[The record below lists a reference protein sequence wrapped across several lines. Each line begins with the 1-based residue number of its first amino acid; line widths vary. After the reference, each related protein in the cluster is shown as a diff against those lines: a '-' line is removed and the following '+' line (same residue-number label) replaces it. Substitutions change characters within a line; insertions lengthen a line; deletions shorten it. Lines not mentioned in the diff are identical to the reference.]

1 MGLAATVVLSLTG
14 GAAAQVA
21 PLEVMLRD
29 GTVLAARALTG
40 DPSTGFVAELGAQ
53 RRRIDANDLVAV
65 HGGPASV
72 PPMPAAQLAGG
83 DVVRGVVVDGD
94 EAGNRF
100 DLLSPVLGRVPI
112 AVDRL
117 EALVNA
123 GAAPHP
129 ALRLPDGVGEAL
141 FVRAA
146 TGYDVV
152 AGTLHQFG
160 EAGVRFQPDGAPAR
174 WYRSEEYAALRLAEA
189 TPRAVRPP
197 VALLTRTGDRV
208 GVTLQRCTA
217 EGASCTLEGGT
228 AVTVKWGDV
237 ASLSFVSAAVFAS
250 DLTPSEVEESGYAGE
265 VVHPWRRDHNALGAP
280 LVTAGRTHGKG
291 FGVHAQSR
299 LCFQVPAGCERF
311 WTRVGFDDS
320 VAALRLEPQ
329 VDVRVL
335 VNGKVVF
342 EQKAMAANQQ
352 PHDTRLLPVRPGD
365 TVALEVDFGRGRDL
379 GDRVNWLSPVFLPA
393 PPRRP

>member
-1 MGLAATVVLSLTG
+1 MGIRIAAVLG
-14 GAAAQVA
+14 FAAVARAQGDL
-21 PLEVMLRD
+21 LEVALRD
-29 GTVLAARALTG
+29 GTVLSTRALTG
-40 DPSTGFVAELGAQ
+40 DAATGFVAEAAGQ
-53 RRRIDANDLVAV
+53 RRRIDRGDLVAV
-65 HGGPASV
+65 HGGAAAV
-72 PPMPAAQLAGG
+72 PPTPAAYLAGG
-83 DVVRGVVVDGD
+83 DVVRGVVIDGD
-94 EAGNRF
+94 AAGNRF
-100 DLLSPVLGRVPI
+100 DLLSPVLGRVSI

-123 GAAPHP
+123 GAEPS
-129 ALRLPDGVGEAL
+129 ALRLPEGVAEAL

-146 TGYDVV
+146 IGYDVV

-160 EAGVRFQPDGAPAR
+160 EGGVRFQPDGTAAPR
-174 WYRSEEYAALRLAEA
+174 WYRSEEYVALRLLEA
-189 TPRAVRPP
+189 APPAVAAP

-217 EGASCTLEGGT
+217 DGAVCALEGG
-228 AVTVKWGDV
+228 AVVTVKWADV
-237 ASLSFVSAAVFAS
+237 ASLSFVSAVAFAS
-250 DLTPSEVEESGYAGE
+250 DLTPTEVEESGYVGE

-280 LVTAGRTHGKG
+280 LVTAGRSYGKG
-291 FGVHAQSR
+291 LGVHARSR
-299 LCFQVPAGCERF
+299 LAFRVPPGCERF

-342 EQKAMAANQQ
+342 AQKAMGANQ
-352 PHDTRLLPVRPGD
+352 PPLDTRLLPVQPGD